1 MRKNTN
7 YKYQVTNKFQITN
20 SKSQKNPKFQIKI
33 YEQELS
39 ISENSF
45 DGFISSVYLFVI
57 CLIGACN
64 LFVICILGFVI
75 YNSKLSIQEI

>member
-1 MRKNTN
+1 MRKNTS
-7 YKYQVTNKFQITN
+7 YKYQITN
-20 SKSQKNPKFQIKI
+20 SKSQKNPKFQIQI

-45 DGFISSVYLFVI
+45 DRFISSVY
-57 CLIGACN
+57 

>member
-20 SKSQKNPKFQIKI
+20 SKSQKNPKFQIQT
-33 YEQELS
+33 YEQELF
-39 ISENSF
+39 ISKSSF
-45 DGFISSVYLFVI
+45 DEFLRSIY
-57 CLIGACN
+57 